1 MRRTASLA
9 LVSDYLFLVTMVETA
24 IVFNYLKGISS
35 DNVNFEVSKLLI
47 LFTISSYV
55 TISDFV
61 IHLFFNAK
69 NAKMSA

>member
-55 TISDFV
+55 TISDVV
-61 IHLFFNAK
+61 IHLFFNAR

>member
-55 TISDFV
+55 TISDVV

>member
-35 DNVNFEVSKLLI
+35 DNVNFEVSELLI
-47 LFTISSYV
+47 SFTISSYV
-55 TISDFV
+55 TISDVV

>member
-35 DNVNFEVSKLLI
+35 DNVNFEVSELLI

-55 TISDFV
+55 TISDVV